1 VRIAYTPHAN
11 RATNAPVT
19 VHHGGG
25 VTAKRINQ
33 RRKPSHDGATESIGV
48 FEFENTATVE
58 ISNADTVGY
67 VIIDAVQFIPASN
80 SK

>member
-1 VRIAYTPHAN
+1 M
-11 RATNAPVT
+11 
-19 VHHGGG
+19 HHGGG

-33 RRKPSHDGATESIGV
+33 RRKPSHDESTESIGI

-58 ISNADTVGY
+58 VRNHGTDGY
-67 VIIDAVQFIPASN
+67 VTIDAVQFIPASK